1 MARASALAPQ
11 AIYGC
16 GVVLTRDMIE
26 QLTTTTLAYKIHFL
40 MVIVYEDLPSGS
52 RAVGS
57 LGDTENI
64 ETKVH
69 VQAIHYL
76 IN

>member
-16 GVVLTRDMIE
+16 GGVLI
-26 QLTTTTLAYKIHFL
+26 
-40 MVIVYEDLPSGS
+40 VIVYEDLPSGS

-64 ETKVH
+64 KTKVH